1 MISNELLKKRIAI
14 VLYEYFIRE
23 CLEQYHCLNLEMD
36 ESLYTCVL
44 KKTQT
49 VIKNYNNSTAARETI
64 AKLATDFYAEQ
75 YKQYDEPQDLKVV
88 VRTKFAEFV
97 VSGKLKEACSKGIK
111 LGSQKIIKEIN
122 VDMINRI
129 YTLIVQGKIK

>member
-23 CLEQYHCLNLEMD
+23 CLEKYHCFNLEMD
-36 ESLYTCVL
+36 EVLYKNVL

-49 VIKNYNNSTAARETI
+49 VIKNYNNSKARREVIVT
-64 AKLATDFYAEQ
+64 LATEFYAEQ

>member
-36 ESLYTCVL
+36 EALYKNVL

-49 VIKNYNNSTAARETI
+49 VIKNYNNSKARREVIVT
-64 AKLATDFYAEQ
+64 LATEFYAEQ